1 MGSRFARLYNLTALC
16 GRRRDGELRTSCGS
30 SEQRPR
36 MKAVVGLEE
45 AVVNKGRTYDSEKG
59 SLREGERSSR
69 KKGGWNADE

>member
-1 MGSRFARLYNLTALC
+1 
-16 GRRRDGELRTSCGS
+16 
-30 SEQRPR
+30 